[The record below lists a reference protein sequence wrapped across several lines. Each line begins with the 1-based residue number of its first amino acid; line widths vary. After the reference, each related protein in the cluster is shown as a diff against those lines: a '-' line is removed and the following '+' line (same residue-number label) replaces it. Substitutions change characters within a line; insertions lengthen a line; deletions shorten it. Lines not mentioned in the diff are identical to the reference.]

1 MHCTFICDDDTLQAQ
16 ARQYKQRLL
25 AWLEVNHG

>member
-1 MHCTFICDDDTLQAQ
+1 DTLQAQ

-25 AWLEVNHG
+25 AWQEVNHG

>member
-1 MHCTFICDDDTLQAQ
+1 QAQ

-25 AWLEVNHG
+25 AWQEVNHG

>member
-1 MHCTFICDDDTLQAQ
+1 CDDDTLQAQ

-25 AWLEVNHG
+25 AWQEVNHG